1 MHTQA
6 GHLGGHQF
14 TLHLYLKHHVLYIT
28 RGQAENRHFPTK
40 YSITWQKT
48 TTPHTY
54 LDPPPTKLQVDFVVA
69 LDTHTHTHTHMHT
82 HAHTLTHAC
91 SHAAVQNLP
100 KSQKGQKIN

>member
-48 TTPHTY
+48 TTPHTD
-54 LDPPPTKLQVDFVVA
+54 LSPPLTKLQVDTSVP
-69 LDTHTHTHTHMHT
+69 LLSLTHTHMHAR
-82 HAHTLTHAC
+82 AHTS
-91 SHAAVQNLP
+91 SHAALQNLP
-100 KSQKGQKIN
+100 KSQKGQQIN